1 MKITSIELLPASKYL
16 FIKLYTDEGIY
27 GTGEVGAW
35 GYLDGCTGI
44 LKKMEGYLI
53 GQDPFRIEHHWN
65 YLYRSMYFRGSI
77 LMSALSAIDI
87 ALWDIKGKALGVP
100 VYELLGGKCRDKVR
114 SYEAVF
120 KFTPEEIAQ
129 RCVEL
134 KEMGFDAARLMITGD
149 IRLKQAKRRS
159 SVYNAKVSDYI
170 KVVKAVREAVGDEFD
185 MILECHR
192 SMDPMEAI
200 AFAKGV
206 EEYRPL
212 FLEDPIPPDS
222 PESMADI
229 AMRTNIPIA
238 TGERFINIQEFETTF
253 QKHAAKY
260 VRPDVC
266 ALGGL
271 TPSKKVAAMA
281 ANLEGDEKT
290 GANIILKAL
299 EAPLTTI
306 AYNAGLE
313 GAVII
318 NKVRE
323 SDEGVGF
330 NALTEEYVDMVK
342 AGIVDPA
349 NVTRS
354 ALQNATSVASTLL
367 TTESVVSTIKEDVP
381 AMPAGGAGGMG
392 MM

>member
-1 MKITSIELLPASKYL
+1 MKITSVELLPASKYL
-16 FIKLYTDEGIY
+16 FIKVHTDSGIY

-35 GYLDGCTGI
+35 GYLDGCVGI

-114 SYEAVF
+114 SYEACF
-120 KFTPEEIAQ
+120 QFTPETMAKRCLEI
-129 RCVEL
+129 

-149 IRLKQAKRRS
+149 IRLSQAERRS

-170 KVVKAVREAVGDEFD
+170 AKVKAVREAVGDEFD
-185 MILECHR
+185 LILECHR
-192 SMDPMEAI
+192 SMDPMEAV

-222 PESMADI
+222 PEAMADI
-229 AMRTNIPIA
+229 AARTNIPVA

-281 ANLEGDEKT
+281 EANYCKIVPH
-290 GANIILKAL
+290 N
-299 EAPLTTI
+299 PL
-306 AYNAGLE
+306 G
-313 GAVII
+313 
-318 NKVRE
+318 
-323 SDEGVGF
+323 
-330 NALTEEYVDMVK
+330 
-342 AGIVDPA
+342 P
-349 NVTRS
+349 
-354 ALQNATSVASTLL
+354 
-367 TTESVVSTIKEDVP
+367 VSTAACLQLDAAIPPSITRATKP
-381 AMPAGGAGGMG
+381 K
-392 MM
+392 